1 MAESALGRE
10 SVCVGRKEEI
20 SCVLSVCACMLECL
34 NVRACAHVRAC
45 VRARVCVLAC
55 EWRDKLMF

>member
-1 MAESALGRE
+1 MAESALGRV
-10 SVCVGRKEEI
+10 SVSVGRKEEI

-34 NVRACAHVRAC
+34 NARAC
-45 VRARVCVLAC
+45 VRARVCVLEC